1 MTILRRAGAFAAGL
15 RVALAALLCLQF
27 LTGCET
33 WRAGARAPLVAP
45 AGPWEDRSRALS
57 AMEAYALSGRIA
69 VAAAEQGFSGTL
81 RFEQTVRESRLQLDG
96 PLGVGGLRLNWNGD
110 TLQMLTSRGE
120 ELDGDAARVAIEAR
134 LGFVLPLD
142 ELRYWLLGVPAPTTP
157 ADVTVNGD
165 NRLSGLQQNGWQVA
179 YTEYGAASGMPR
191 KLTAQKEGARVRVII
206 DQWLQ

>member
-1 MTILRRAGAFAAGL
+1 MTTLRRAGVNAAAL
-15 RVALAALLCLQF
+15 RVAGATLLCLV
-27 LTGCET
+27 LLMGCET

-57 AMEAYALSGRIA
+57 AMETYALSGRIA
-69 VAAAEQGFSGTL
+69 VAAAEQGFSGAL
-81 RFEQTVRESRLQLDG
+81 RFEQTVRASQLQLDG

-110 TLQMLTSRGE
+110 KLQMLTSRGE
-120 ELDGDAARVAIEAR
+120 ELDGDAARAVIGAR
-134 LGFVLPLD
+134 LGFALPLD
-142 ELRYWLLGVPAPTTP
+142 ELRYWLLGVPAPTPP

-165 NRLSGLQQNGWQVA
+165 NRLSSLQQSGWQVA
-179 YTEYGAASGMPR
+179 YTEYGATSGMPQ